1 MTDVIALRARML
13 RSWRE
18 WIGRVVGAVKEL
30 LPDAEVYVIGSV
42 AEGSA
47 VGSSDL
53 DLLVVS
59 RAAPSR
65 PREVAELKALIEE
78 KAGLPLYHPLELHLV
93 RPEEA
98 ERYLRRCRRPIKLA
112 GSDEGPPP
120 PAARPGGR

>member
-1 MTDVIALRARML
+1 MTDVITMRARML

-18 WIGRVVGAVKEL
+18 WIGRMAGAVKEL

-47 VGSSDL
+47 VGSSGL
-53 DLLVVS
+53 DLPTVS
-59 RAAPSR
+59 RAVPSR
-65 PREVAELKALIEE
+65 PREA
-78 KAGLPLYHPLELHLV
+78 AGLPLYHPLELHLV

-112 GSDEGPPP
+112 GSDEGPLPS
-120 PAARPGGR
+120 AARLGGR